1 MVNTHTHT
9 HTPEAQQWSYGVNP
23 SMTHSLRG
31 SPGRHRGWLP
41 FPAIATP
48 LALSAQTQTWFCKG
62 TALLAF
68 SHVIIPLSPVN
79 SLPTQ
84 TNGPA
89 HSS

>member
-1 MVNTHTHT
+1 MVNTHT
-9 HTPEAQQWSYGVNP
+9 HTPEAQQWGYDVNP

-41 FPAIATP
+41 SLAIATP
-48 LALSAQTQTWFCKG
+48 LPLSAQTQTWFCKG

-68 SHVIIPLSPVN
+68 SHVTIPLSPVN
-79 SLPTQ
+79 SMPTQ

-89 HSS
+89 RSS